1 MAFEITYVLCRGQHM
16 DIETLMK
23 RLGLRLKAL
32 RLRNHLKQEDLEN
45 YGFSYRYYGKIER
58 GVVNPT
64 LDTLLRLCRIFKVN
78 LSDLFVFIDAGEL
91 VDEEREAISLK
102 IADLLR
108 EENREKEYKL
118 KLFLD
123 EFL

>member
-1 MAFEITYVLCRGQHM
+1 
-16 DIETLMK
+16 
-23 RLGLRLKAL
+23 
-32 RLRNHLKQEDLEN
+32 
-45 YGFSYRYYGKIER
+45 FSYRYYGKIER

>member
-1 MAFEITYVLCRGQHM
+1 M

-123 EFL
+123 DFL

>member
-1 MAFEITYVLCRGQHM
+1 M
-16 DIETLMK
+16 DIETLVK

>member
-1 MAFEITYVLCRGQHM
+1 
-16 DIETLMK
+16 ETLMK

>member
-1 MAFEITYVLCRGQHM
+1 MV
-16 DIETLMK
+16 IETLMK

>member
-1 MAFEITYVLCRGQHM
+1 M

-64 LDTLLRLCRIFKVN
+64 LDTLFAFAGFSRLTCRIC
-78 LSDLFVFIDAGEL
+78 LF
-91 VDEEREAISLK
+91 SLMQG
-102 IADLLR
+102 
-108 EENREKEYKL
+108 N
-118 KLFLD
+118 
-123 EFL
+123 

>member
-16 DIETLMK
+16 DTETLMK

>member
-1 MAFEITYVLCRGQHM
+1 M
-16 DIETLMK
+16 DTETLMK

-102 IADLLR
+102 IADLLW

>member
-1 MAFEITYVLCRGQHM
+1 M

>member
-1 MAFEITYVLCRGQHM
+1 M
-16 DIETLMK
+16 DTETLMK

>member
-1 MAFEITYVLCRGQHM
+1 
-16 DIETLMK
+16 
-23 RLGLRLKAL
+23 
-32 RLRNHLKQEDLEN
+32 
-45 YGFSYRYYGKIER
+45 
-58 GVVNPT
+58 
-64 LDTLLRLCRIFKVN
+64 
-78 LSDLFVFIDAGEL
+78 LFVFIDAGEL